1 MNDINFDLFR
11 KEISFAEDYL
21 RTNVSQSSLFDGT
34 SASKTRMSRE
44 NHAQE
49 AETNEN
55 GSHLLSR
62 RSLASSENFANTKSP
77 TANDNGG
84 GQFYKPSFDGVSD
97 SMDSYWIEGG
107 RPPQAPSEDWCSN
120 RDQSLARYADPYKR
134 EKLIER
140 LLADHEQTLMSSY
153 MADPTPTSGPL
164 SCYDDSNSSMLQ
176 YKMEQL
182 SVDSADSLDSA
193 SGNQDTLFFA
203 SDLNPPIN
211 IQDGHLHAGS
221 DEDEPDYIN
230 MSGDQ
235 RSERESLRYDM
246 ASKVYNADSNMSDT
260 NDDHYNRKPL
270 EFSDAARESSYTARM
285 YNSKSLNSKIVPKA
299 RDSSPVSNVTAEAT
313 IIVKDFDDDD
323 TEERNTENIH
333 DNHSPTTFKGAGEKE
348 IRTFPGF
355 EGRRKSLAGSKAV
368 RMKKLTPSKASA
380 PAASSAETPS
390 ADQKKRFH
398 KSREQLQEEATAQ
411 FKMQCAFKPS
421 IITGAVNY
429 DSNRDPARGSRIE
442 EMHVLYKK
450 SREEREKRKK
460 EHLQSELGKCTFQ
473 PVITKMGVRA
483 TRSSPSAAHFNAVDY
498 LSGGSGYVE
507 TPERERVLKGI
518 PGSVSQTSTR
528 LHREAEQRSAQQ
540 RWLEKQVEE
549 ARLAQ
554 FSFQP
559 VINPA
564 NTSFLDDID
573 HRPIYERV
581 GELQRERE
589 SRRRDL
595 KQNHDDSLVD
605 LTFTPQIDSKSRKI
619 AQRRLEEKDSE
630 DLDESCS
637 RSLSASGTGSR
648 LSQHDVGARLHGEAA
663 LAARRKEQLRSE
675 REGVLVLEMEP
686 VKISKGSDRLAQ
698 QSPHVG

>member
-44 NHAQE
+44 NHALE
-49 AETNEN
+49 AEMNEN

-62 RSLASSENFANTKSP
+62 RSLASSETFANTKPP
-77 TANDNGG
+77 TANYNGD

-97 SMDSYWIEGG
+97 SMDSYWVEGG
-107 RPPQAPSEDWCSN
+107 RPPQALSEDWCSN

-140 LLADHEQTLMSSY
+140 LLADHEQNLISSY

-164 SCYDDSNSSMLQ
+164 SRYDDSNSSMLQ
-176 YKMEQL
+176 HKIQQL

-203 SDLNPPIN
+203 SDLNPSIN
-211 IQDGHLHAGS
+211 IQDGHLHARS

-230 MSGDQ
+230 MSGDHGA
-235 RSERESLRYDM
+235 EREALSYDM
-246 ASKVYNADSNMSDT
+246 ASKVYYADSNMSDT
-260 NDDHYNRKPL
+260 NDMHNNRKPL
-270 EFSDAARESSYTARM
+270 DFYDAGRESSYTARM
-285 YNSKSLNSKIVPKA
+285 YNSETLTSKIVPKA
-299 RDSSPVSNVTAEAT
+299 RDSSPVSYATAEST
-313 IIVKDFDDDD
+313 ILVKDFDDDG
-323 TEERNTENIH
+323 EERDTENIH
-333 DNHSPTTFKGAGEKE
+333 DNHSPTTLAGARE

-355 EGRRKSLAGSKAV
+355 EGRKSLAGSKAV

-380 PAASSAETPS
+380 PAASSAEIPP

-411 FKMQCAFKPS
+411 FKVQCAFKPS
-421 IITGAVNY
+421 IITAAVNY

-450 SREEREKRKK
+450 SRDEREKRKK

-507 TPERERVLKGI
+507 TPERERVPKGI

-595 KQNHDDSLVD
+595 KQSHDDSLVD

-619 AQRRLEEKDSE
+619 AQRRLEAKDCE

-686 VKISKGSDRLAQ
+686 VKISKGSDKLAQ

>member
-11 KEISFAEDYL
+11 KEISVAEDYL
-21 RTNVSQSSLFDGT
+21 RINVSQSTLFDGS
-34 SASKTRMSRE
+34 SASKTRMSRD
-44 NHAQE
+44 NHALE
-49 AETNEN
+49 AEMNEN

-62 RSLASSENFANTKSP
+62 RSLASNENFANAKP
-77 TANDNGG
+77 PIANDNGG

-97 SMDSYWIEGG
+97 SMDSYWIEVG
-107 RPPQAPSEDWCSN
+107 RPPQALSEDWCSN

-140 LLADHEQTLMSSY
+140 LLADHEQNLISSY

-164 SCYDDSNSSMLQ
+164 SRYDDSNSSMLQ
-176 YKMEQL
+176 HKTEQL

-193 SGNQDTLFFA
+193 SGNHDTLFFA
-203 SDLNPPIN
+203 SDLNPTIN

-221 DEDEPDYIN
+221 DEDEPDHVN
-230 MSGDQ
+230 MSGDH
-235 RSERESLRYDM
+235 RTERESHSYDM
-246 ASKVYNADSNMSDT
+246 ASKLYNADYNMSDT
-260 NDDHYNRKPL
+260 NDVHYNRKPL
-270 EFSDAARESSYTARM
+270 EFSDAARESSYSARM
-285 YNSKSLNSKIVPKA
+285 YNSKTLNSKIVPKA
-299 RDSSPVSNVTAEAT
+299 RDSSPLSNATAEAM
-313 IIVKDFDDDD
+313 IIVKDFDDDED
-323 TEERNTENIH
+323 ERNTENIH
-333 DNHSPTTFKGAGEKE
+333 DNHSPTIFKGAGD

-380 PAASSAETPS
+380 PAASSAETPP

-411 FKMQCAFKPS
+411 FKVQCAFKPS
-421 IITGAVNY
+421 IITAAVHY

-473 PVITKMGVRA
+473 PVITKMGFRA

-507 TPERERVLKGI
+507 TPERERVPKGI
-518 PGSVSQTSTR
+518 SGSVSQTSTR

-559 VINPA
+559 AINPA
-564 NTSFLDDID
+564 NTNFLDDID

-595 KQNHDDSLVD
+595 KQSHDDSLVD

-619 AQRRLEEKDSE
+619 AQRRLEAKDSE

-637 RSLSASGTGSR
+637 RSFSASGTGSR

-686 VKISKGSDRLAQ
+686 VKISKGSDKLAQ

>member
-34 SASKTRMSRE
+34 SASKTRLSRE
-44 NHAQE
+44 NHALE
-49 AETNEN
+49 AEMNEN

-62 RSLASSENFANTKSP
+62 RSLASSENFANTKPP
-77 TANDNGG
+77 TANDNYG

-107 RPPQAPSEDWCSN
+107 RPPQALPEDWCSN

-164 SCYDDSNSSMLQ
+164 SRYDDSNSSMLQ
-176 YKMEQL
+176 HKIEQL

-211 IQDGHLHAGS
+211 NQDGHLHARS

-230 MSGDQ
+230 MSGDNGA
-235 RSERESLRYDM
+235 EREALSYDM
-246 ASKVYNADSNMSDT
+246 ASKLNNTDCNISNA
-260 NDDHYNRKPL
+260 NDVHYNRKPL
-270 EFSDAARESSYTARM
+270 EFSNAARESSYTARM
-285 YNSKSLNSKIVPKA
+285 YNSKTLNSKIVPKA
-299 RDSSPVSNVTAEAT
+299 RDSSPVSNATAEAT
-313 IIVKDFDDDD
+313 IIVKDFDDNE
-323 TEERNTENIH
+323 EERGTENIH
-333 DNHSPTTFKGAGEKE
+333 DDHSPTTFKGARD

-355 EGRRKSLAGSKAV
+355 EGRKSLAGSKAV
-368 RMKKLTPSKASA
+368 RVKKLTPSKASE
-380 PAASSAETPS
+380 PAASSAETPP

-411 FKMQCAFKPS
+411 FKVQCAFKPS
-421 IITGAVNY
+421 IITAAANY
-429 DSNRDPARGSRIE
+429 DRNRDPARGSRIE

-460 EHLQSELGKCTFQ
+460 EHLLSELGKCTFQ

-507 TPERERVLKGI
+507 TPEKERVPKGI
-518 PGSVSQTSTR
+518 SGSVSQTSMR

-559 VINPA
+559 AINPA

-595 KQNHDDSLVD
+595 KQSHDDSLVD

-619 AQRRLEEKDSE
+619 AQRRLEAKDSE

>member
-44 NHAQE
+44 NHALE
-49 AETNEN
+49 SEMNEN

-62 RSLASSENFANTKSP
+62 RSLVSNENSAHTKPP
-77 TANDNGG
+77 TANDDSG
-84 GQFYKPSFDGVSD
+84 GQFYKPTFDGVSD

-107 RPPQAPSEDWCSN
+107 RQPQALSEDWCSN

-134 EKLIER
+134 ERLIER
-140 LLADHEQTLMSSY
+140 LLADHEQTLMTPY
-153 MADPTPTSGPL
+153 MADPTSTSGPL
-164 SCYDDSNSSMLQ
+164 SRFDDSNSSMLQ
-176 YKMEQL
+176 PKIGQL

-193 SGNQDTLFFA
+193 SGNHDTIFFA
-203 SDLNPPIN
+203 SDLNPPIK

-230 MSGDQ
+230 MSGDH
-235 RSERESLRYDM
+235 RAERESLSYDM
-246 ASKVYNADSNMSDT
+246 VSKLYNADSSTSDT
-260 NDDHYNRKPL
+260 TDVHNDRKPL
-270 EFSDAARESSYTARM
+270 EFSDAARESSYTGRM
-285 YNSKSLNSKIVPKA
+285 YNSKTLNSKIVPEA
-299 RDSSPVSNVTAEAT
+299 RDSSPVSSANAEAA
-313 IIVKDFDDDD
+313 IIVKNFDDEEG
-323 TEERNTENIH
+323 EERDTENIH
-333 DNHSPTTFKGAGEKE
+333 ENHTPTTFEGAGE
-348 IRTFPGF
+348 IRIFPGF
-355 EGRRKSLAGSKAV
+355 EGRRKSQSGSKAV
-368 RMKKLTPSKASA
+368 RMKKLTPFKASGTS
-380 PAASSAETPS
+380 ASSAETPP
-390 ADQKKRFH
+390 AEQKKRFH

-411 FKMQCAFKPS
+411 FKVQCAFKPF
-421 IITGAVNY
+421 IITAAVNY
-429 DSNRDPARGSRIE
+429 ESNRDPARGSRIE
-442 EMHVLYKK
+442 EMHILYKK

-507 TPERERVLKGI
+507 RPERERERVPKGA
-518 PGSVSQTSTR
+518 PGSISQTSTR

-554 FSFQP
+554 YSFQP

-595 KQNHDDSLVD
+595 KQSHDDSLVD

-619 AQRRLEEKDSE
+619 AERRLEAKDSE

-648 LSQHDVGARLHGEAA
+648 LSQHDIGARLHGEAA

>member
-44 NHAQE
+44 NHALE
-49 AETNEN
+49 AEMNEN

-62 RSLASSENFANTKSP
+62 RSLASSETFANTKPP
-77 TANDNGG
+77 TANYNGD

-97 SMDSYWIEGG
+97 SMDSYWVEGG
-107 RPPQAPSEDWCSN
+107 RPPQALSEDWCSN

-140 LLADHEQTLMSSY
+140 LLADHEQNLISSY

-164 SCYDDSNSSMLQ
+164 SRYDDSNSSMLQ
-176 YKMEQL
+176 HKIQQL

-203 SDLNPPIN
+203 SDLNPSIN
-211 IQDGHLHAGS
+211 IQDGHLHARS

-230 MSGDQ
+230 MSGDHGA
-235 RSERESLRYDM
+235 EREALSYDM
-246 ASKVYNADSNMSDT
+246 ASKVYYADSNMSDT
-260 NDDHYNRKPL
+260 NDMHNNRKPL
-270 EFSDAARESSYTARM
+270 DFYDAGRESSYTARM
-285 YNSKSLNSKIVPKA
+285 YNSETLTSKIVPKA
-299 RDSSPVSNVTAEAT
+299 RDSSPVSYATAEST
-313 IIVKDFDDDD
+313 ILVKDFDDDG
-323 TEERNTENIH
+323 EERDTENIH
-333 DNHSPTTFKGAGEKE
+333 DNHSPTTSAGARE

-355 EGRRKSLAGSKAV
+355 EGRKSLAGSKAV

-380 PAASSAETPS
+380 PAASSAEIPP

-411 FKMQCAFKPS
+411 FKVQCAFKPS
-421 IITGAVNY
+421 IITAAVNY

-450 SREEREKRKK
+450 SRDEREKRKK

-507 TPERERVLKGI
+507 TPERERVPKGI

-595 KQNHDDSLVD
+595 KQSHDDSLVD

-619 AQRRLEEKDSE
+619 AQRRLEAKDCE

-686 VKISKGSDRLAQ
+686 VKISKGSDKLAQ

>member
-21 RTNVSQSSLFDGT
+21 RTNVSQSSLFDGI

-44 NHAQE
+44 NYALE
-49 AETNEN
+49 AEMNEN

-62 RSLASSENFANTKSP
+62 RSLASSEIFAHTKPS

-84 GQFYKPSFDGVSD
+84 GQFYKPSFDVVSD
-97 SMDSYWIEGG
+97 SIDSYWIEGG
-107 RPPQAPSEDWCSN
+107 RPPQALSEDWCST

-164 SCYDDSNSSMLQ
+164 SRYDDSNSSMLQ
-176 YKMEQL
+176 HKIEQL

-211 IQDGHLHAGS
+211 IQNGHLHAGS
-221 DEDEPDYIN
+221 DEDEPDSIN
-230 MSGDQ
+230 MSGDHGA
-235 RSERESLRYDM
+235 ERESLSYDM
-246 ASKVYNADSNMSDT
+246 ASKVYNADSNMCDT
-260 NDDHYNRKPL
+260 YNVHYNRKPH
-270 EFSDAARESSYTARM
+270 EFSDAARESPYTAVM
-285 YNSKSLNSKIVPKA
+285 YTSKSLNSKIVHEA
-299 RDSSPVSNVTAEAT
+299 RDSSPVSNATAEAT
-313 IIVKDFDDDD
+313 IIVKDFGDDE
-323 TEERNTENIH
+323 EERGTENIH
-333 DNHSPTTFKGAGEKE
+333 DNHSPTTSAGARDIK
-348 IRTFPGF
+348 TFPGC
-355 EGRRKSLAGSKAV
+355 EGRKSLAGSKAV

-380 PAASSAETPS
+380 PAASSSETPP

-411 FKMQCAFKPS
+411 FKVQCAFKPS
-421 IITGAVNY
+421 IITAAGNH

-498 LSGGSGYVE
+498 LSGGSGYLE
-507 TPERERVLKGI
+507 TTERERVPKGI

-559 VINPA
+559 AINPA
-564 NTSFLDDID
+564 NASFLDDID

-595 KQNHDDSLVD
+595 KQSHDDSLVD
-605 LTFTPQIDSKSRKI
+605 LTFTPQIDPKSRKI
-619 AQRRLEEKDSE
+619 AQRRLEAKDSE

-698 QSPHVG
+698 QSPHIG